1 MWSRLFLTILLSIL
15 STAGLSLSY
24 QVFEDHPRLFFRDNA
39 WGERSITT
47 DILRKRARDSRYSR
61 FLERMTRRGSCNWA
75 LKAVMLDDTDA
86 ALECIEMLEK
96 RRGFGNT
103 TDAGLVLMW
112 DAMAFDW
119 LYNNANFTNAAKEKV
134 IANLARGA
142 QHCMD
147 LYKNQGT
154 HIFHTRMYG
163 YPTGV
168 AIAGLALK
176 GHHPEAD
183 KFIDWAYKVYLRDLF
198 PARQIQDGTAHNSMA
213 YGRKYTM
220 WLVGHF
226 IAAWYSATGENLWK
240 MIREE
245 QGDWAWREALFL
257 IYGEQPN
264 GLLVRFGDCFFRGSE
279 RFSFRVVSERA
290 FAYSEP
296 AGAGYVNY
304 LFDIHAAVTR
314 NRIGT
319 EMGSEYQVFLYWDA
333 DQEGTS
339 HTTLPSRILFSPK
352 GTGMAFWRTGWGAD
366 DTFIFFKCGDYFDNH
381 GHFDSGH
388 VEIFRRAPLLIEAGS
403 YSGGT
408 GTDHYKKF
416 FHNSVA
422 HNTIQIVDP
431 SDPEDA
437 GSQRFYSNQT
447 QGTIEK
453 YLANEKNEYGNIIA
467 YRDENRWAYLA
478 ADFTAAYTPD
488 RVKRVVRELIWL
500 GERYL
505 VVVDNI
511 SLAARGFQPRVLWHY
526 PVAPLLESKRFTV
539 SDAGARAVVNVLA
552 PAEAVIDTVAAFTV
566 GTSQYPPRNPNPSL
580 GAGRAEIRVRETGKL
595 DYTFVQVIDVADN
608 TEAAPAFSLV
618 GKAGSNL
625 VKIDLP
631 VGILTLEGTPGAR
644 TGLDLD

>member
-1 MWSRLFLTILLSIL
+1 MWSKFLLIILFINLGTASLSM
-15 STAGLSLSY
+15 SY
-24 QVFEDHPRLFFRDNA
+24 QVFEAHPRLFFRDKA
-39 WGERSITT
+39 WGEHSVTT
-47 DILRKRARDSRYSR
+47 DILRKRAKDSRYGR

-75 LKAVMLDDTDA
+75 LKAVMLDDTEA
-86 ALECIEMLEK
+86 ALECIQRLE
-96 RRGFGNT
+96 RRKGFGNT
-103 TDAGLVLMW
+103 TDAGLELMW

-119 LYNNANFTNAAKEKV
+119 LYNNENFTPADKEKV

-147 LYKNQGT
+147 LYTSQGA

-176 GHHPEAD
+176 GHHPDAD
-183 KFIDWAYKVYLRDLF
+183 KFIDWAYGVYLRDLF
-198 PARQIQDGTAHNSMA
+198 PARQLQDGTVHNSIA

-240 MIREE
+240 MIREQ
-245 QGDWAWREALFL
+245 QGDWAWREALFV
-257 IYGEQPN
+257 IYCEQPD

-290 FAYSEP
+290 FAYGEP
-296 AGAGYVNY
+296 VGAGYVNY
-304 LFDIHAAVTR
+304 LFDIHSGVTR
-314 NRIGT
+314 DRIGT
-319 EMGSEYQVFLYWDA
+319 EMGNEYQVFLYWDA
-333 DQEGTS
+333 DRQGVP
-339 HTTLPSRILFSPK
+339 HTALPERILFSPK
-352 GTGMAFWRTGWGAD
+352 GTGMAFWRTGWGDD

-388 VEIFRRAPLLIEAGS
+388 VEIFRRAPLLIEAGT

-416 FHNSVA
+416 FHNSIA

-431 SDPEDA
+431 SEAEDA
-437 GSQRFYSNQT
+437 GNQRFYNNQN
-447 QGTIEK
+447 QGTIQE
-453 YLANEKNEYGNIIA
+453 YLSNEKNEYGDIIA
-467 YRDENRWAYLA
+467 YRDEDGWAYLA
-478 ADFTAAYTPD
+478 ADFAAAYTPE
-488 RVKRVVRELIWL
+488 RVKRVVRELVWL

-511 SLAARGFQPRVLWHY
+511 SLSEGRFQPRVLWHY
-526 PVAPLLESKRFTV
+526 PVIPLVEAKRFTV

-566 GTSQYPPRNPNPSL
+566 GTHQYPPQRPDPSL
-580 GAGRAEIRVRETGKL
+580 GAGRAEIRVRQTGRL

-608 TEAAPAFSLV
+608 TEAPQAFSL
-618 GKAGSNL
+618 AGRAGAEL
-625 VKIDLP
+625 VKIELP
-631 VGILTLEGTPGAR
+631 SGTLTLEGTPGAR
-644 TGLDLD
+644 TGLGLD